1 MLTTATRVK
10 IVAFLVIGLTVIV
23 YIGLRY
29 ADLGRYVGLPGYYVV
44 HVDLTQAG
52 GAFPNGD
59 VTYRGVTVGKIGTI
73 NLSPDGVVADLD
85 INDSAPRIPAQVQA
99 VVADRSAVGEQ
110 YIDLRPKTGN
120 GPYLG
125 ANDTIPQQDT
135 QTPLPV
141 QDLLQSIDGLAA
153 SVPDQSLR
161 TVVDELDNAFQ
172 GQGPNLQTLL
182 DTSSSLT
189 KAATDDL
196 PSTQQLINDS
206 QTVLQTQNQESD
218 ALEAF
223 GRNAELIA
231 QQLDRSDPDLRA
243 LINNAPGAADQISQ
257 LLHDNDPSLG
267 DLIANLINIAD
278 LAQTRETGIT
288 EFLSASPA
296 AIAAGSS
303 VITGDGANFGLIPTF
318 FNPSECTDGYGGA
331 GQPDSTNTAPVP
343 MNTSASCTSSPASGV
358 DVRGSANSPHG
369 GGLPPLANPPAG
381 PWVSVAPTSLNSLLG
396 IH

>member
-10 IVAFLVIGLTVIV
+10 IVAFIVIGLTVIV

-44 HVDLTQAG
+44 HVDLAQAG

-59 VTYRGVTVGKIGTI
+59 VTYRGVTVGKIGAI
-73 NLSPDGVVADLD
+73 NLSQDGVVADLD
-85 INDSAPRIPAQVQA
+85 INDSAPRIPSQVQA

-110 YIDLRPKTGN
+110 YIDLRPKTAN

-125 ANDTIPQQDT
+125 AGDTIPQKDT

-141 QDLLQSIDGLAA
+141 QDLLQSTDALAA
-153 SVPDQSLR
+153 SVPAQSLR
-161 TVVDELDNAFQ
+161 TVVDEFDKAFQ

-182 DTSSSLT
+182 DSSSSLT

-206 QTVLQTQNQESD
+206 QTVLKTQNDESD

-231 QQLDRSDPDLRA
+231 QQLDKSDPDLRR
-243 LINNAPGAADQISQ
+243 LIDNAPGAGQQISG
-257 LLHDNDPSLG
+257 LLQDNDPSLG
-267 DLIANLINIAD
+267 DLIANLINLAD

-303 VITGDGANFGLIPTF
+303 VINGNGANFGLIPTF
-318 FNPSECTDGYGGA
+318 FNPSECTNGYGTT
-331 GQPDSTNTAPVP
+331 GQPDSANTAPVP
-343 MNTSASCTSSPASGV
+343 MNTNAACTSPPASGV
-358 DVRGSANSPHG
+358 NVRGSANAPG
-369 GGLPPLANPPAG
+369 GAGLPPVATPPSG
-381 PWVSVAPTSLNSLLG
+381 PWVSVAPTSLNDLLG

>member
-1 MLTTATRVK
+1 MLSTATRVK
-10 IVAFLVIGLTVIV
+10 VVAFLVIGLTVIV

-44 HVDLTQAG
+44 HVDLAQAG
-52 GAFPNGD
+52 GVFPNGD
-59 VTYRGVTVGKIGTI
+59 VTYRGVTVGKIGAI

-85 INDSAPRIPAQVQA
+85 INDSAPRIPARVQA
-99 VVADRSAVGEQ
+99 VVANRSAVGEQ
-110 YIDLRPKTGN
+110 YIDLRPGAGD

-125 ANDTIPQQDT
+125 SGDTIPQRDT

-141 QDLLQSIDGLAA
+141 QDLLQSIDALAA

-182 DTSSSLT
+182 DTSASLT
-189 KAATDDL
+189 RAATDDL

-206 QTVLQTQNQESD
+206 QTVLRTQNQESD

-231 QQLDRSDPDLRA
+231 RQLDRSDPDLRK
-243 LINNAPGAADQISQ
+243 LIDDAPKAGNQISR
-257 LLHDNDPSLG
+257 LLHDNDPILG

-318 FNPSECTDGYGGA
+318 YDPPECTDGYGDA
-331 GQPDSTNTAPVP
+331 GQPDSTNTASAP
-343 MNTSASCTSSPASGV
+343 MNANASCASSPSSGI
-358 DVRGSANSPHG
+358 DVRGSANAPRGS
-369 GGLPPLANPPAG
+369 GLPPLANPPAG
-381 PWVSVAPTSLNSLLG
+381 AWVSVAPTSMDSLLG

>member
-10 IVAFLVIGLTVIV
+10 IIAFIVIGLTVIV

-44 HVDLTQAG
+44 HVDLAQAG

-59 VTYRGVTVGKIGTI
+59 VTYRGVTVGTIGAI

-85 INDSAPRIPAQVQA
+85 IDDSAPRIPAQVQA

-110 YIDLRPKTGN
+110 YIDLRPKTSN
-120 GPYLG
+120 GPYLNAG
-125 ANDTIPQQDT
+125 DTIPQQDT

-141 QDLLQSIDGLAA
+141 QDLLQSIDALAS

-206 QTVLQTQNQESD
+206 QTVLQTQSAESD
-218 ALEAF
+218 ALQAF

-231 QQLDRSDPDLRA
+231 RQLDSSDPQLRSV
-243 LINNAPGAADQISQ
+243 INNAPGAASQISG
-257 LLHDNDPSLG
+257 LLNDNNPSLG
-267 DLIANLINIAD
+267 DLLANLINLAD

-288 EFLSASPA
+288 EFLSTSPA

-318 FNPSECTDGYGGA
+318 YTPQECTQGYGSG
-331 GQPDSTNTAPVP
+331 GLPDSTVTTNVG
-343 MNTSASCTSSPASGV
+343 MNTGASCAAPPSSGIN
-358 DVRGSANSPHG
+358 VRGSANAPNPA
-369 GGLPPLANPPAG
+369 LPPVATSPG
-381 PWVSVAPTSLNSLLG
+381 PWQSVAPTSLNQLLG
-396 IH
+396 LH

>member
-1 MLTTATRVK
+1 MLSTATRVK
-10 IVAFLVIGLTVIV
+10 IVAFIVIGLTVIV

-44 HVDLTQAG
+44 HVDLAQTG

-59 VTYRGVTVGKIGTI
+59 VTYRGVTVGRIGAI

-85 INDSAPRIPAQVQA
+85 IDDSAPRIPDQVQA

-120 GPYLG
+120 GPYLI
-125 ANDTIPQQDT
+125 ADDTIPQSDT

-141 QDLLQSIDGLAA
+141 QDLLQSIDGLAS
-153 SVPDQSLR
+153 SVPTQSLQ

-172 GQGPNLQTLL
+172 DQGPNLQTLL
-182 DTSSSLT
+182 DNSSSLT

-196 PSTQQLINDS
+196 PQTQQLINDS

-218 ALEAF
+218 ALQSF

-231 QQLDRSDPDLRA
+231 QQLDKSDPDLRSV
-243 LINNAPGAADQISQ
+243 INNAPGAGAQISG
-257 LLHDNDPSLG
+257 LLNDNDPSLG
-267 DLIANLINIAD
+267 DLIANLINLAD

-288 EFLSASPA
+288 EFLSTSPA

-303 VITGDGANFGLIPTF
+303 VITGNGADFGLIPEF
-318 FNPSECTDGYGGA
+318 YNPSVCTNGYGSTGL
-331 GQPDSTNTAPVP
+331 PDSTGTGQTSMSTNAYCAAPP
-343 MNTSASCTSSPASGV
+343 SSGT
-358 DVRGSANSPHG
+358 DVRGSANAPQGSA
-369 GGLPPLANPPAG
+369 LPPPATPPST
-381 PWVSVAPTSLNSLLG
+381 WVSVAPASLNTLLG